1 MPRGRMARAG
11 RPFAPASGAWAAGG
25 WTETSREATM
35 VYRIAVNGF
44 GRIGRNYLRVL
55 IGQGLFDEGIQ
66 VVAVNDLWD
75 SATLAHLLEYDSTF
89 GRFGFDV
96 GHDDGALSVGGHRIA
111 TYAERQPDALPWADL
126 EVDLVIESTGKLRR
140 RDDAALHLKAGAKR
154 VLISAPG
161 TGADAML
168 VPGVNASQYDPV
180 RHQIVS
186 AASCTTNC
194 VAPLV
199 KVVHEVFGIER
210 GYLTTVHAYT
220 NDQNVLDG
228 PHKDPR
234 RARAAGVNI
243 IPTSTGAAKAVGLVL
258 PELAGRLD
266 GVALRVPVVDGSIS
280 DLALQLATD
289 VTAAQIN
296 EAVATA
302 AAAAP
307 MHGIIRYTE
316 APMVST
322 DVVGDPA
329 SCVFD
334 ASLTQASG
342 RFVKIFGWYDNEW
355 GYTHRL
361 VDLTKQMRAA
371 R

>member
-1 MPRGRMARAG
+1 M
-11 RPFAPASGAWAAGG
+11 
-25 WTETSREATM
+25 T
-35 VYRIAVNGF
+35 YRIAINGF

-55 IGQGLFDEGIQ
+55 LEQDLSNSGLQ
-66 VVAVNDLWD
+66 VVAINDLFD
-75 SATLAHLLEYDSTF
+75 AGTLAHLLEYDSTF
-89 GRFGFDV
+89 GPLGVEV
-96 GHDDGALSVGGHRIA
+96 GHDDDALSVGRHSIP
-111 TYAERQPDALPWADL
+111 TFSERVPDVLPWADL
-126 EVDLVIESTGKLRR
+126 DVDLVIESTGRLRT
-140 RDDAALHLKAGAKR
+140 RDEAALHLKAGARR

-161 TGADAML
+161 KGVDATL
-168 VPGVNASQYDPV
+168 VPGVNATDFDPV

-194 VAPLV
+194 VAPLAM
-199 KVVHEVFGIER
+199 VVHDAFGIER

-258 PELAGRLD
+258 PKLAGRLD

-280 DLALQLATD
+280 DLTLELATE
-289 VTAAQIN
+289 VTAAQVN
-296 EAVATA
+296 EAVAA
-302 AAAAP
+302 AAGGS
-307 MHGIIRYTE
+307 MRGIIRYTE
-316 APMVST
+316 APIVST

-334 ASLTQASG
+334 AALTQARG
-342 RFVKIFGWYDNEW
+342 RLVKVFGWYDNEW
-355 GYTHRL
+355 GYSNRL
-361 VDLTKQMRAA
+361 VDLTKQFQAA